1 MNEGFAKLFSQ
12 MLQSGQE
19 MARAFNPAL
28 EGFDPKAFE
37 KMLPVM
43 PADMMEM
50 WFGRT
55 FNREGLDAKTR
66 LLLTIGALTV
76 QGALLAQSAP
86 PAVVGAF
93 CDSRLASRHDVF
105 GTLGAGADLDA
116 LVARAQ
122 LA

>member
-1 MNEGFAKLFSQ
+1 
-12 MLQSGQE
+12 MLAVEKVIGGVVEQGEIQQTLL
-19 MARAFNPAL
+19 RAAVQVFQ
-28 EGFDPKAFE
+28 DI
-37 KMLPVM
+37 MHLPTLIEHH
-43 PADMMEM
+43 ATE
-50 WFGRT
+50 
-55 FNREGLDAKTR
+55 ASAR
-66 LLLTIGALTV
+66 LLARDVALTV